1 MAGAA
6 RASGRGPSPP
16 CRLGDGEEP
25 GCKTRPELVRR
36 RAGAGATGSWLRGRA
51 WVNQRAVAIWRD
63 RRILSPDRTR
73 GGLGE

>member
-6 RASGRGPSPP
+6 RASGGRPSPP

-25 GCKTRPELVRR
+25 RCKTQPDPVRGGGKL
-36 RAGAGATGSWLRGRA
+36 APGSRLG
-51 WVNQRAVAIWRD
+51 NQRAVAIWGD
-63 RRILSPDRTR
+63 RRIPSPDRTR